1 MDDDNQNSQWKVIQ
15 RTWKDMVSRC
25 SRKCRIPKQLIV
37 FTLIITGVVL
47 YTVLNNKVLRISDE
61 LLSLQ
66 KKADIKE
73 SFESRAIEMKIPK
86 REESLLVS
94 TVTPKEST
102 SIKKKPIWG
111 ESAKTEHEYEKKKAA
126 RAHLREQSG
135 VSNPENSVAI
145 GSNITIEGT
154 LSQILPT
161 IVSDE
166 ERDPAFSISY
176 RFKYP
181 AFVIP
186 PPFTVETNPRNT
198 LPVISR
204 FFQELSSH
212 KKEDCIGEDICVQPS
227 KYVHLYTNWDCKEKT
242 CQQDNDYI
250 VYFQP
255 EYTTGSIDIMEYG
268 SLPFNYDCNC
278 YSDYKQIS
286 VSSSAH
292 KYEIPGTVVYLLVSN
307 GATFHHFVD
316 SVLPKLLQMESILND
331 PSIRFLVDL
340 SPQYPIVEELYDRL
354 GITAKRRIDYRSIK
368 NLGDVISA
376 QRLVL
381 SCKTPPLHPYL
392 WQRAQY
398 LLKLPHIMFP
408 NQYLPSSIIYLSR
421 RKGTLSG
428 GRRVT
433 NEGELE
439 QHLKQFAQNNGY
451 NYVPF
456 FHTEYKTLEAT
467 MELWSTAV
475 AVIGPHGGAFTNM
488 LFAPKGTTVV
498 EFLPNGVIFTGR
510 TFKEH
515 LAPYQQAMALG
526 HKYYAVMSQFS
537 KRDDI
542 VVNIHEVLD
551 ILNGIQRQFYVC
563 IKP

>member
-1 MDDDNQNSQWKVIQ
+1 MDDDIQNTQWKTIQ
-15 RTWKDMVSRC
+15 RTWKDMVSRI

-37 FTLIITGVVL
+37 FTFIVTGIVI
-47 YTVLNNKVLRISDE
+47 YTVLSNKVLRISDE
-61 LLSLQ
+61 LLYLQ
-66 KKADIKE
+66 KKVDIKE
-73 SFESRAIEMKIPK
+73 SFESKAIEIGIP
-86 REESLLVS
+86 EIGDSLPVS
-94 TVTPKEST
+94 TVMVEESS
-102 SIKKKPIWG
+102 SIEKKPIW
-111 ESAKTEHEYEKKKAA
+111 EEPAKSEYEYEKKKAA
-126 RAHLREQSG
+126 RTHLREESG
-135 VSNPENSVAI
+135 ISPPDNSVPMS
-145 GSNITIEGT
+145 SNITIEGT

-161 IVSDE
+161 VVSDE
-166 ERDPAFSISY
+166 ERDPAYLISY

-212 KKEDCIGEDICVQPS
+212 KKEDCIGEDICVHPS
-227 KYVHLYTNWDCKEKT
+227 KYVHLYTNWNCKEKS

-255 EYTTGSIDIMEYG
+255 EYTTGAIDVIDHG
-268 SLPFNYDCNC
+268 FLPFNYDCTC
-278 YSDYKQIS
+278 YSDHKQAS
-286 VSSSAH
+286 VPITARI
-292 KYEIPGTVVYLLVSN
+292 YDVPGTVVYLLVPN

-331 PSIRFLVDL
+331 PSLRFLVDL

-354 GITAKRRIDYRSIK
+354 GITAKRRIDYRRIK
-368 NLGDVISA
+368 HLGDAISA
-376 QRLVL
+376 QRLIL
-381 SCKTPPLHPYL
+381 PCKTPPLHPYL

-408 NQYLPSSIIYLSR
+408 SQYLPSRIIYMSR

-439 QHLKQFAQNNGY
+439 KHLKRFAQSKGY
-451 NYVPF
+451 EYVSF
-456 FHTEYKTLEAT
+456 FHTEYKSLEAT

-475 AVIGPHGGAFTNM
+475 AIIGPHGGAFTNM
-488 LFAPKGTTVV
+488 LFAPKGTTVI
-498 EFLPNGVIFTGR
+498 EFLPNGSIFTGP

-542 VVNIHEVLD
+542 IVNIREVLD
-551 ILNGIQRQFYVC
+551 ILSGINM
-563 IKP
+563 